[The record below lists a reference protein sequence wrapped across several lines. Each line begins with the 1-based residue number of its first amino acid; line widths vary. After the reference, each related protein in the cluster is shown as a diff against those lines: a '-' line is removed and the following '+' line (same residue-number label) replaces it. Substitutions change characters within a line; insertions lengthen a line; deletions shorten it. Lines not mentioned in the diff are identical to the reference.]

1 MGGYKDRG
9 EVLSGYGRV
18 CFVAF
23 KYQYRLEKLLSA
35 PLTFENVVIL
45 KMTN

>member
-18 CFVAF
+18 CYAAF
-23 KYQYRLEKLLSA
+23 KYQHCLAKMLSA
-35 PLTFENVVIL
+35 PLTFENVVIFD
-45 KMTN
+45 K